1 MKLNLKTLRISILAM
16 LVMTLVPT
24 FIMANGP
31 TGNDKATNRLMEQ
44 VQEMVEVPEM
54 NSDLNGKA
62 VVTFKVLDNDRIE
75 VVKVLSSN
83 PALVEH
89 VEDALEGK
97 RIKDYKLD
105 YNQKIRFNL
114 TFNDQRL

>member
-1 MKLNLKTLRISILAM
+1 
-16 LVMTLVPT
+16 MTGSKW
-24 FIMANGP
+24 F
-31 TGNDKATNRLMEQ
+31 
-44 VQEMVEVPEM
+44 
-54 NSDLNGKA
+54 
-62 VVTFKVLDNDRIE
+62 
-75 VVKVLSSN
+75 KVLSSN

-97 RIKDYKLD
+97 RVKEYNLD

>member
-24 FIMANGP
+24 FILANGP

-44 VQEMVEVPEM
+44 VQEMVEIPEM
-54 NSDLNGKA
+54 DIDLNGKA

-75 VVKVLSSN
+75 VVQGTLLQSR
-83 PALVEH
+83 PGRA
-89 VEDALEGK
+89 
-97 RIKDYKLD
+97 R
-105 YNQKIRFNL
+105 
-114 TFNDQRL
+114 